1 MSTCSRARAQAPSRL
16 SVNALN
22 FMLTVSDK
30 PSDAGPGYTTSPGHC
45 LCPEPTV
52 GGPTLPHLNWD
63 PVRECTRF
71 QSPTL
76 PVGSALSDCSP
87 FREEGG
93 TMRLRQHPQEP
104 EFSRGNVA
112 LAQEPSSALTP
123 GFQLLAVQWSR
134 REDQSTGTRIGL
146 GGTVHQLSFQPA
158 TLQSHRGRSGTPLS
172 CRAPGSQASSLF
184 FLSYSCWDMN
194 DNTALWW
201 VIKGPV
207 VGSIMVSVLGTRSR
221 REREVW
227 AERSGRGE
235 IKWSPHKPTSLF
247 TAVLCSATWMS
258 KLFSY
263 FTGVGHLSLFHF
275 TLLWKMLL

>member
-1 MSTCSRARAQAPSRL
+1 
-16 SVNALN
+16 
-22 FMLTVSDK
+22 MLTVSDK

-123 GFQLLAVQWSR
+123 GSQKRLRCPLPACTVEQKRGPKHWDQDWAWGYSSSALLSASPPSKPQGKKWHSIVLQGSRLPSIISLFSVLQLLGY
-134 REDQSTGTRIGL
+134 E
-146 GGTVHQLSFQPA
+146 
-158 TLQSHRGRSGTPLS
+158 
-172 CRAPGSQASSLF
+172 
-184 FLSYSCWDMN
+184 
-194 DNTALWW
+194 
-201 VIKGPV
+201 
-207 VGSIMVSVLGTRSR
+207 
-221 REREVW
+221 
-227 AERSGRGE
+227 
-235 IKWSPHKPTSLF
+235 
-247 TAVLCSATWMS
+247 
-258 KLFSY
+258 
-263 FTGVGHLSLFHF
+263 
-275 TLLWKMLL
+275 